1 MSVITEV
8 VNPADDS
15 VALKAKGVI
24 KRVIIK
30 RINEDGSAKVTQG
43 KNGPIKATHRYSV
56 LLTADGVD
64 EFIAFGE
71 GEVKNL
77 KYENQFQVKVG
88 DAYKDLAPGAEISVY
103 PLKSREYNGKTYY
116 DGKRKDVKILVEAPA
131 GSTNAPAAAPA
142 ASSPAT
148 GGSVKIYGEILGLNG
163 NIASVMDEKMGAGD
177 VVLSDEQL
185 AQVVVGGRLT
195 AFVVKETGVIAGG
208 FKAYG
213 PAGQSNGTSGSKGK
227 GKYDPVGVSTGHA
240 INVLANLKLAGFK
253 GDLLDA
259 GKVAHDVT
267 TKLIKEFSDASG
279 KDEGNSVGNAV
290 KFAATVV
297 SVKGKTIDAAELEAE
312 ARKAFQTL
320 SAPLK
325 DFIAGASTTE
335 PQNAPQSAPE
345 PLAASATKSA
355 TPPPPVDY
363 DPPVGDFD
371 EDIPFAPIGLQYGIS
386 LLHAMP

>member
-185 AQVVVGGRLT
+185 AQVVV
-195 AFVVKETGVIAGG
+195 
-208 FKAYG
+208 
-213 PAGQSNGTSGSKGK
+213 
-227 GKYDPVGVSTGHA
+227 
-240 INVLANLKLAGFK
+240 
-253 GDLLDA
+253 
-259 GKVAHDVT
+259 
-267 TKLIKEFSDASG
+267 
-279 KDEGNSVGNAV
+279 EG
-290 KFAATVV
+290 
-297 SVKGKTIDAAELEAE
+297 
-312 ARKAFQTL
+312 L
-320 SAPLK
+320 S
-325 DFIAGASTTE
+325 
-335 PQNAPQSAPE
+335 
-345 PLAASATKSA
+345 
-355 TPPPPVDY
+355 
-363 DPPVGDFD
+363 
-371 EDIPFAPIGLQYGIS
+371 
-386 LLHAMP
+386 

>member
-142 ASSPAT
+142 ASSQAT

-195 AFVVKETGVIAGG
+195 AFVVKETGVITGG

-325 DFIAGASTTE
+325 DFIAGASTAE

-355 TPPPPVDY
+355 TPPPPPVDY
-363 DPPVGDFD
+363 DPPMDFD
-371 EDIPFAPIGLQYGIS
+371 DDIPF
-386 LLHAMP
+386 

>member
-195 AFVVKETGVIAGG
+195 AFVVKETGVITGG

-325 DFIAGASTTE
+325 DFIAGASTAE
-335 PQNAPQSAPE
+335 PQSAPQSAPE

-355 TPPPPVDY
+355 TPPPVEY
-363 DPPVGDFD
+363 DPPADFD
-371 EDIPFAPIGLQYGIS
+371 DDIPFAPIGLQYGIS

>member
-24 KRVIIK
+24 KRIIIK
-30 RINEDGSAKVTQG
+30 RINDDGSAKVTQG

-56 LLTADGVD
+56 LLSADGVD

-88 DAYKDLAPGAEISVY
+88 DVYKDLAPGAEISVY

-131 GSTNAPAAAPA
+131 GATNAPASAPA
-142 ASSPAT
+142 ASAPAA

-163 NIASVMDEKMGAGD
+163 NTASVMDEKMGTGD

-195 AFVVKETGVIAGG
+195 AFIVKDTGVITGG

-213 PAGQSNGTSGSKGK
+213 PAGQSNGGASGGKGK

-259 GKVAHDVT
+259 GKVAHEVT

-320 SAPLK
+320 SVPLK
-325 DFIAGASTTE
+325 DFITGATTPE
-335 PQNAPQSAPE
+335 PQNAPQGVSE
-345 PLAASATKSA
+345 PLAASAPQNVT
-355 TPPPPVDY
+355 PPPVDY
-363 DPPVGDFD
+363 DPPMDFD
-371 EDIPFAPIGLQYGIS
+371 EDIPF
-386 LLHAMP
+386 